1 MISDVQLSARVMQF
15 INRLIFLEK
24 VSVFEH
30 GGVKL
35 YPSEL
40 HLMQVVAEG
49 GSIKA
54 ASMAG
59 KLGITKGA
67 VSQTLSRLER
77 KGMITKTKNPSHK
90 NELTVRFTASGA
102 DAIHGFA
109 KTRTAQGEAY
119 LRYFSGLSDAEKEVL
134 QGFLVR
140 MEQFLSGLG

>member
-1 MISDVQLSARVMQF
+1 MQF

-24 VSVFEH
+24 VSVFEYAA
-30 GGVKL
+30 VKL

-49 GSIKA
+49 GSVKA

-77 KGMITKTKNPSHK
+77 KGMITKTKDPSHK

-102 DAIHGFA
+102 DAFHAFS
-109 KTRTAQGEAY
+109 KTRTAEREAY
-119 LRYFSGLSDAEKEVL
+119 LRYLSGLSDAEKELL
-134 QGFLVR
+134 QGFLTR
-140 MEQFLSGLG
+140 MEQFLAGLG